1 MVMRISSLLPSAPT
15 GMNKEKRLEMKRLMF
30 LTGALSLA
38 LLACSGDDVS
48 GTSDNPESSAAENES
63 SSSLLVEES
72 SSSLEASS
80 TSMQESS
87 SSAFHALCKVS
98 GDWGSRGG
106 CAETPP
112 SGHGDLWST
121 GNLKV
126 KTASLIDP
134 ASLGDR
140 AGEFFF
146 ETDSAEGGGS
156 EIIWTERIFVIPEF
170 KGLLEANIHLV
181 TGNLPYNP
189 FCNIGFN
196 VAGFDSSGNAIS
208 ADVSDWNGICVL
220 YEGSISPT
228 IQLDLGD
235 SLNQKMGHSLPS
247 VKMVSQKEPQ
257 CYEWSQFKQPNL
269 EEGYEAISG
278 EEAAKKVVRIVFH
291 FQEKPNEELNGYDLV
306 EFIAIGTNRDE

>member
-1 MVMRISSLLPSAPT
+1 
-15 GMNKEKRLEMKRLMF
+15 MKRLMF

-48 GTSDNPESSAAENES
+48 GTSDSLESSATENES

-80 TSMQESS
+80 SSMQESS
-87 SSAFHALCKVS
+87 SSADFALCKVR

-156 EIIWTERIFVIPEF
+156 EIIWSDNHYVLPEF
-170 KGLLEANIHLV
+170 TGLLLANIHLV
-181 TGNLPYNP
+181 TGTLPYNP

-235 SLNQKMGHSLPS
+235 SLNQIIGYSLPS
-247 VKMVSQKEPQ
+247 VKMTSQKEPQ
-257 CYEWSQFKQPNL
+257 CYEWSQFKQSDLKEGL
-269 EEGYEAISG
+269 ETISG

>member
-1 MVMRISSLLPSAPT
+1 
-15 GMNKEKRLEMKRLMF
+15 MKRLMF

-48 GTSDNPESSAAENES
+48 GTSDSLESSAAENES
-63 SSSLLVEES
+63 SSS
-72 SSSLEASS
+72 AD
-80 TSMQESS
+80 
-87 SSAFHALCKVS
+87 FALCKVR
-98 GDWGSRGG
+98 GDWGSCGG

-156 EIIWTERIFVIPEF
+156 EIIWSDNHYVLPEF
-170 KGLLEANIHLV
+170 TGLLLANIHLV
-181 TGNLPYNP
+181 TGTLPYNP

-257 CYEWSQFKQPNL
+257 CYEWSQFKQSDL
-269 EEGYEAISG
+269 KEGYEAISG

>member
-1 MVMRISSLLPSAPT
+1 
-15 GMNKEKRLEMKRLMF
+15 MKRLMF

-48 GTSDNPESSAAENES
+48 GTSDSLESSAAENES
-63 SSSLLVEES
+63 SSS
-72 SSSLEASS
+72 AD
-80 TSMQESS
+80 
-87 SSAFHALCKVS
+87 FALCKVR

-134 ASLGDR
+134 ASLGDG

-156 EIIWTERIFVIPEF
+156 EIIWSDNHYVLPEF
-170 KGLLEANIHLV
+170 TGLLLANIHLV
-181 TGNLPYNP
+181 TGTLPYNP

-257 CYEWSQFKQPNL
+257 CYEWSQFKQPDL

-291 FQEKPNEELNGYDLV
+291 FQEQPNEEFYGHEDI

>member
-1 MVMRISSLLPSAPT
+1 
-15 GMNKEKRLEMKRLMF
+15 MNKGKRLEMKRLMF

-48 GTSDNPESSAAENES
+48 GTSNSPESSATENES

-80 TSMQESS
+80 SSMQESS
-87 SSAFHALCKVS
+87 SSAFHALCKVN
-98 GDWGSRGG
+98 GDWGNRGQG
-106 CAETPP
+106 CVRRDPH
-112 SGHGDLWST
+112 GDGDLWSR

-126 KTASLIDP
+126 NTSIYMDNP
-134 ASLGDR
+134 ISLGEK

-156 EIIWTERIFVIPEF
+156 EIIWGDWIYVVPEF
-170 KGLLEANIHLV
+170 EGLLEANIHLV
-181 TGNLPYNP
+181 TGTLPYNP

-196 VAGFDSSGNAIS
+196 VAGFDSSGHVMS
-208 ADVSDWNGICVL
+208 ADISNWNGICAL
-220 YEGSISPT
+220 YHGSISPT

-235 SLNQKMGHSLPS
+235 SLNQIIGYSLPS
-247 VKMVSQKEPQ
+247 VKMTSQQESQ
-257 CYEWSQFKQPNL
+257 CYEWSQFKQPDL

-291 FQEKPNEELNGYDLV
+291 FQEQPNEEFDGYENI

>member
-1 MVMRISSLLPSAPT
+1 MDMKILNSLPSAPI

-48 GTSDNPESSAAENES
+48 GTSDNPESSAAEDES

-80 TSMQESS
+80 SSLQESS
-87 SSAFHALCKVS
+87 SSADFALCKVR

-134 ASLGDR
+134 ASLGDG

-156 EIIWTERIFVIPEF
+156 EIIWSDNHYVLPEF
-170 KGLLEANIHLV
+170 TGLLLANIHLV
-181 TGNLPYNP
+181 TGTLPYNP

-235 SLNQKMGHSLPS
+235 SLNQKIGHSLPS
-247 VKMVSQKEPQ
+247 VKTVSQKEPQ
-257 CYEWSQFKQPNL
+257 CYEWSQFKQIDL
-269 EEGYEAISG
+269 DEEYEAISG

-306 EFIAIGTNRDE
+306 EFIAIGTNRDD

>member
-1 MVMRISSLLPSAPT
+1 
-15 GMNKEKRLEMKRLMF
+15 MNKEKRLEMKRLMF

-48 GTSDNPESSAAENES
+48 GTSDSLESSAAENES

-80 TSMQESS
+80 SSMQESS
-87 SSAFHALCKVS
+87 SSTDFALCKVR

-156 EIIWTERIFVIPEF
+156 EIIWSDNHYVLPEF
-170 KGLLEANIHLV
+170 TGLLLANIHLV
-181 TGNLPYNP
+181 TGTLPYNP

-291 FQEKPNEELNGYDLV
+291 FQEQPNEEFDGYEDI